1 MSKIEEI
8 LQSKLKPKEK
18 ITLLAK
24 EIKKDKK
31 FVGEI
36 IGHFE
41 SAAAGEQ
48 GHLIESLE
56 YASQDNPELIAPYL
70 DFVIYHLEDK
80 APRVKWECA
89 RIIANSALKFS
100 DKAVKAIPVLL
111 KNAKDK
117 GTVVRW
123 SVAFALGEIAKSN
136 SNAERILLPRMK
148 EFIKKET
155 NNGVKNVYLKALKVL
170 GNKKTI
176 KDKNII

>member
-1 MSKIEEI
+1 MGKIEEI
-8 LQSKLKPKEK
+8 LKSKHEPKEK

-31 FVGEI
+31 FIGEI
-36 IGHFE
+36 VGYFE
-41 SAAAGEQ
+41 SAPAGDQ

-56 YASQDNPELIAPYL
+56 YASQDNPEIIAPHL
-70 DFVIYHLEDK
+70 DFVICHLEDK

-89 RIIANSALKFS
+89 RIIANLTLKFS
-100 DKAVKAIPVLL
+100 DKTVKAIPALL

-136 SNAERILLPRMK
+136 SNAERILLPKMK
-148 EFIKKET
+148 ELIKKET
-155 NNGVKNVYLKALKVL
+155 NNGVKNVYLKTLKFIE
-170 GNKKTI
+170 KK
-176 KDKNII
+176 KK

>member
-18 ITLLAK
+18 ITLLAD

-31 FVGEI
+31 FVDEI
-36 IGHFE
+36 VSYFK
-41 SAAAGEQ
+41 SAPAGDQ

-56 YASQDNPELIAPYL
+56 YASQDNPELVAPHL
-70 DFVIYHLEDK
+70 DFVICHLEDK

-89 RIIANSALKFS
+89 RIIANLALKFS
-100 DKAVKAIPVLL
+100 DKTEKAIPALL
-111 KNAKDK
+111 KNTKDK

-136 SNAERILLPRMK
+136 SNIQKTLLPKMK
-148 EFIKKET
+148 ELVKKET

-170 GNKKTI
+170 EKK
-176 KDKNII
+176 K

>member
-1 MSKIEEI
+1 MSKIKEI

-31 FVGEI
+31 FVDEI
-36 IGHFE
+36 VSYFE
-41 SAAAGEQ
+41 SAPAGDQ

-56 YASQDNPELIAPYL
+56 YASQDNPEFVAPHL
-70 DFVIYHLEDK
+70 DFVIRHLEDK

-89 RIIANSALKFS
+89 RIIANLALKFS
-100 DKAVKAIPVLL
+100 DKTEKAIPALL
-111 KNAKDK
+111 KNTKDK

-136 SNAERILLPRMK
+136 SSIQKTLLPKMK
-148 EFIKKET
+148 ELVKKEI
-155 NNGVKNVYLKALKVL
+155 NNGVKNVYFKALKVL
-170 GNKKTI
+170 EEKK
-176 KDKNII
+176 

>member
-31 FVGEI
+31 FVDEI
-36 IGHFE
+36 VSYFE
-41 SAAAGEQ
+41 SAPAGDQ

-56 YASQDNPELIAPYL
+56 YASQDSPELVAPYV
-70 DFVIYHLEDK
+70 DFVIEHLEDK

-89 RIIANSALKFS
+89 RIIANLALKFS
-100 DKAVKAIPVLL
+100 DKTEKAIPALL

-123 SVAFALGEIAKSN
+123 SVALALGEIAKSN
-136 SNAERILLPRMK
+136 SSIQKTLLPKMK
-148 EFIKKET
+148 ELVKKET

-170 GNKKTI
+170 EKK
-176 KDKNII
+176 K